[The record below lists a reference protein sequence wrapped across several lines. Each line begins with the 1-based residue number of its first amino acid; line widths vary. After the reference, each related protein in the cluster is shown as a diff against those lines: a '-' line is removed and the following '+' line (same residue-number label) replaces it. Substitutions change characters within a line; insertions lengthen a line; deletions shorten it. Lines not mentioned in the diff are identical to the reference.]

1 MKVFSLKI
9 LHDTCLWGRTH
20 SYLSV
25 DTISL
30 FHVVKYDSAMLLN
43 LVMDMCIHNLGKRLV
58 TMTMSYRT
66 PDLFYCIFFKKKE
79 FVVSLINIYDQSDHP
94 YIQNTAQRL
103 NPVWSPVTLSREMCH
118 SDNSREHKQQFVE
131 GSSKPST
138 VSWSDDQSD
147 ASEMLGKE
155 MSVYFIFKNSGS
167 KLIFKP
173 THMFEEG

>member
-9 LHDTCLWGRTH
+9 LHETCWWGRTH

-25 DTISL
+25 DTVISL

-66 PDLFYCIFFKKKE
+66 PDLFYCIFFFKKKE
-79 FVVSLINIYDQSDHP
+79 FVVSLINIYDQLDDP

-103 NPVWSPVTLSREMCH
+103 NPVWSPVTLSREMCY

-131 GSSKPST
+131 GFSKTTT

-147 ASEMLGKE
+147 AREGNVCLF
-155 MSVYFIFKNSGS
+155 YFLKFWI
-167 KLIFKP
+167 
-173 THMFEEG
+173 